1 MKHLHLT
8 LLLLIA
14 SPTALAG
21 QRGPIIDVH
30 LHAHAAD
37 RFGAPGIPDPVTG
50 RPSAATTD
58 DALIEATLDAM
69 RRHGIVL
76 GLASS
81 ALPSVRRWQQADP
94 RRIWG
99 GVQID
104 VGIAPPP
111 LDEVRRD
118 FAAGRL
124 RFIGEIGAQWLGLA
138 PGDSSLA
145 PYFALAEELDVPV
158 AVHTGIGDPGA
169 PFNCCPRFRAALGSP
184 LLLEEVLNRHPRL
197 RLNLMH
203 AGYPY
208 LDETIALMAVYP
220 GVYADVSVINW
231 IIPRD
236 EFHRY
241 LQALVRAGF
250 GKRLMFGSD
259 QMIWPEAIGRAIEGV
274 ESAPFLSPDEKRDI
288 FCRNAARFL
297 RLEPDPC

>member
-1 MKHLHLT
+1 MKRLLLT
-8 LLLLIA
+8 LVLLA
-14 SPTALAG
+14 AAPSGLAG
-21 QRGPIIDVH
+21 QTGPIIDVH

-37 RFGAPGIPDPVTG
+37 RFGAAGIPDPVTG

-58 DALIEATLDAM
+58 DALIQATLEAM

-94 RRIWG
+94 QRIWG
-99 GVQID
+99 GMQID
-104 VGIAPPP
+104 VGIPPPP

-158 AVHTGIGDPGA
+158 AVHSGIGDPGA
-169 PFNCCPRFRAALGSP
+169 PYNCCPGFRAALGSP

-197 RLNLMH
+197 RLSLMH

-220 GVYADVSVINW
+220 NVYADVSVINW

-259 QMIWPEAIGRAIEGV
+259 QMIWPEAISRAIEGV

-288 FCRNAARFL
+288 FCRNAAGFL
-297 RLEPDPC
+297 RLEPSPC